1 MRKLAFLLVS
11 LALTGCAHT
20 AQQTAQTPVKAVK
33 AEAPRPVSLQKS
45 PSAIRLLSR
54 ADELNGKPF
63 LALGPV
69 AGSACQATEED
80 FPTDMNIVRRQMQ
93 ANAAPLLANA
103 VLLNTCQI
111 TTRMQGCYRQTL
123 CKGSALRVAQ

>member
-1 MRKLAFLLVS
+1 MRKLLFVLLS

-20 AQQTAQTPVKAVK
+20 TQQTTQTPVKAK

-45 PSAIRLLSR
+45 PSSIRLLSS
-54 ADELNGKPF
+54 ADDLNDKPF
-63 LALGPV
+63 LTLGPV
-69 AGSACQATEED
+69 AGSACQASAED
-80 FPTDMNIVRRQMQ
+80 FPTDMDVVRRQMQ
-93 ANAAPLLANA
+93 EHASPLLANA

-111 TTRMQGCYRQTL
+111 TTHIQGCYRQTL